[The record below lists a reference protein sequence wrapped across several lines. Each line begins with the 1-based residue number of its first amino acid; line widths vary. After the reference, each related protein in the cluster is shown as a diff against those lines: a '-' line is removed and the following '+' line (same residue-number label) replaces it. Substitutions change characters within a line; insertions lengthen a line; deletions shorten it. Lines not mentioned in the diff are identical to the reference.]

1 MDQSARYDLFSPKTK
16 FVRAHS
22 CELIRKNLQ
31 SEIPKIYHGEIFG
44 RLGLSLKFGLT
55 IHNGVIDSDFRGVV
69 CIVVFNHSI
78 EY

>member
-31 SEIPKIYHGEIFG
+31 SEIPKNYHGEIFG
-44 RLGLSLKFGLT
+44 RLGC
-55 IHNGVIDSDFRGVV
+55 H
-69 CIVVFNHSI
+69 
-78 EY
+78 